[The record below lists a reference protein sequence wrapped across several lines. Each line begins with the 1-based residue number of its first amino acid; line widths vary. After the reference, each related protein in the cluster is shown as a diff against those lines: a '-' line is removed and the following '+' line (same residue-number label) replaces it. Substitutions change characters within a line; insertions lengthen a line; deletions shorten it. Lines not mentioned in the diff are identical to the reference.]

1 VFEEM
6 LLSLRVGGIA
16 TFATRTEYLELYGYG
31 AYMKKLEDEG
41 KWKYVGKL
49 VFPRYDLLEEGVGR
63 FKKTEA

>member
-1 VFEEM
+1 M

-49 VFPRYDLLEEGVGR
+49 VFPRYDLLDEGVGR